1 MEKKIVKTITLEE
14 DVINYI
20 QSIYEDYRAK
30 QDLITMIFE
39 LHKND
44 EDDSIIKSKPFIS
57 YEKKFMKAKIKY
69 DTIMKELQENCIP
82 EEFKKDGNR
91 FEVEFEDKVIN
102 IVRG

>member
-14 DVINYI
+14 DIINYV

-44 EDDSIIKSKPFIS
+44 EDDSIIESKPFIS
-57 YEKKFMKAKIKY
+57 YEKKFMQ
-69 DTIMKELQENCIP
+69 LQ
-82 EEFKKDGNR
+82 KKGYL
-91 FEVEFEDKVIN
+91 K
-102 IVRG
+102 

>member
-57 YEKKFMKAKIKY
+57 YEKKFMKVKIAY
-69 DTIMKELQENCIP
+69 DTCMKEIQKKYIP
-82 EEFKKDGNR
+82 DEYKNDNYR
-91 FEVEFEDKVIN
+91 FEINFENRKLEIY
-102 IVRG
+102 

>member
-14 DVINYI
+14 DIINYV

-44 EDDSIIKSKPFIS
+44 EDDK
-57 YEKKFMKAKIKY
+57 
-69 DTIMKELQENCIP
+69 
-82 EEFKKDGNR
+82 
-91 FEVEFEDKVIN
+91 
-102 IVRG
+102 

>member
-14 DVINYI
+14 DIINYV

-44 EDDSIIKSKPFIS
+44 EDDSIIESKPFIS
-57 YEKKFMKAKIKY
+57 YEKKFMKVKIEY
-69 DTIMKELQENCIP
+69 DTIMKEIQKKYIP
-82 EEFKKDGNR
+82 DDYKKDNYR
-91 FEVEFEDKVIN
+91 FEINFENKRLEIY
-102 IVRG
+102 